1 MKYILTERQ
10 YRLLSEQS
18 MTGWANYVPQ
28 EKQKDVIKGWD
39 ESLTSHNMNT
49 ILGIASVMVPVIGPI
64 LTAAIGVGDSLKY
77 FQEGKTKTATIGLLF
92 SLIPLSAKLLRLV
105 PELSQIGLRGSVALV
120 EKLISNSKLVPAET
134 QILKKIATNKN
145 VIETELKSIGT
156 LLKPVEPIISKYKQS
171 YISKFGEAKYTTLL
185 SQYISKQINQDQFS
199 KSLANSK

>member
-1 MKYILTERQ
+1 MKYIITERQ

-39 ESLTSHNMNT
+39 EGLSSHNMNT
-49 ILGIASVMVPVIGPI
+49 MLGIASVMVPVIGPI

>member
-1 MKYILTERQ
+1 MKYIITERQ

-28 EKQKDVIKGWD
+28 EKQKDVVKGWD

-77 FQEGKTKTATIGLLF
+77 FQDGKTKQATIGLLF
-92 SLIPLSAKLLRLV
+92 SLIPLSSKLLGLV
-105 PELSQIGLRGSVALV
+105 PELSQIGLRGSVALAD
-120 EKLISNSKLVPAET
+120 KLIKNSKLVTAET

-145 VIETELKSIGT
+145 VIETELKAIGT

-199 KSLANSK
+199 RALAGSR

>member
-1 MKYILTERQ
+1 Q

>member
-199 KSLANSK
+199 KSLAYSK

>member
-39 ESLTSHNMNT
+39 EGLSSHNMNT
-49 ILGIASVMVPVIGPI
+49 MLGIASVMVPVIGPI

-145 VIETELKSIGT
+145 VIETELKSIGA

-199 KSLANSK
+199 KSLAYSK

>member
-1 MKYILTERQ
+1 MKYIITERQ

-39 ESLTSHNMNT
+39 GGLSSHNMNT
-49 ILGIASVMVPVIGPI
+49 MLGIASVMVPVIGPI

-145 VIETELKSIGT
+145 VIETELKSIGA

-199 KSLANSK
+199 KSLAYSK

>member
-1 MKYILTERQ
+1 MKPIFLSFLVLTF
-10 YRLLSEQS
+10 LSCK
-18 MTGWANYVPQ
+18 AQ

-145 VIETELKSIGT
+145 VIETELKSIGA

-199 KSLANSK
+199 KSLAYSK

>member
-1 MKYILTERQ
+1 MKYIITERQ

-39 ESLTSHNMNT
+39 GGLSSHNMNT
-49 ILGIASVMVPVIGPI
+49 MLGIASVMVPVIGPI
-64 LTAAIGVGDSLKY
+64 LTAAFGVGDSLKY

-145 VIETELKSIGT
+145 VIETELKAIGT

-199 KSLANSK
+199 KSLAYSK

>member
-1 MKYILTERQ
+1 MKYIITERQ

-39 ESLTSHNMNT
+39 EGLSSHNMNT
-49 ILGIASVMVPVIGPI
+49 MLGIASVMVPVIGPI

-145 VIETELKSIGT
+145 VIETELKSIGA

-199 KSLANSK
+199 KSLAYSK